1 MTLQSDLKTPTGERF
16 NLSRVVLK
24 NRQTPDDEKGTEEK
38 KEDVSSVLNQR
49 EKDERT
55 SSDRLSDCQTDGQTD
70 RKQRLLHLYLH
81 SLDIQ
86 EAEIS
91 PAS

>member
-55 SSDRLSDCQTDGQTD
+55 SSDRLSDRRTDGQKTEATA
-70 RKQRLLHLYLH
+70 
-81 SLDIQ
+81 SLSSLARHPGSRD
-86 EAEIS
+86 
-91 PAS
+91 